1 MVHIK
6 KVEIFGFKSFG
17 FRNIDVN
24 LRPGLVS
31 ISGPNGSGKSNILD
45 AIIFALGENRPRQ
58 MRAGKLIDLIH
69 DVEGRRRGTRMT
81 RSSVHFDNTDRKIP
95 VDSDTV
101 EITRELDEKGD
112 NLYYLN
118 KKKTQRS
125 RILNILDLAN
135 AGLNQL
141 NVVQQGTITR
151 ISEFS
156 PDEKRESI
164 ENLIGLA
171 YFDEKKDEAMKQL
184 SEADRRLEISFAR
197 MDEIKKRI
205 DSLEKERN
213 VKLRSDL
220 LQKEIIRFEAMS
232 ATSRLKY
239 VKNDIES
246 KSSNLGDVKS
256 EIADITKQRDQL
268 HTNSESLR
276 KKKNTFMDG
285 VSTYNASKSD
295 IDTRL
300 GKTLTEYEE
309 TKSQIST
316 IEREITQIK
325 NQLPK
330 IQSDIGVS
338 EKQISQLSV
347 NVESQ
352 TKSNGKIEEQRTLI
366 INKIQQ
372 IDLQINEILET
383 QTNLFIQRS
392 EIDKKIR
399 ALNTEI
405 NQIKLNLMQIETK
418 DDVITNKITS
428 NTTKSSSNT
437 ASLSKLVQIKTK
449 LETALQKLDLSIDD
463 LRSQLSILDTK
474 HLRLEKEISDISI
487 ILEKSLAALH
497 QYGSKIKT
505 IKKIMHEDYTIS
517 KLYSYSEKLGI
528 EGLVYE
534 VLRWNKKF
542 ERAAMAVCSD
552 WLKAVIVKDM
562 ITLLGISEIVHKQNL
577 PRLKIIPLDT
587 IQNLQFDIPNHPDV
601 IGLLSDFIQCD
612 TKFVPLKLFL
622 FGGVLVVKSNKTAS
636 ALSIRGF
643 NTVTLRGEYFTANSK
658 AMILDTN
665 SKISNLTKT
674 ISMGT
679 SVDGLTK
686 AISLLKKMKDTKS
699 EDLKKVN
706 ILEKHLATGLADFDT
721 KLANSKLNLEI
732 VLAKI
737 KSGTDVQNQIKTR
750 IQVLHDEKEKI
761 SIQNNTFE
769 TKIKQLLVDT
779 SNLQNEY
786 TTINPNKMKQNLPEL
801 NTIKSS
807 LHDQQS
813 ELDALYKELSV
824 KIIATESTLQT
835 EKSKLE
841 IYRHQFKTQSVDLT
855 RLQPKLEKHNSRY
868 DILNKKMIDL
878 REKEQ
883 NLIST
888 SGSSVEQIRDF
899 DSVLNDMIHDES
911 VHSRTI
917 NALEKQILSLERDIG
932 DLKIDESG
940 LQKRLDVIGV
950 ASDYEEFDVLPIQN
964 QLQTELNHLT
974 NINAGAPEVYLEI
987 TTGYRSMSERKN
999 SLEKERNT
1007 IVKFIEDVEKDK
1019 RQTFLNAFDT
1029 VDKEIRAIFTKMTSG
1044 NAWLE
1049 LQDED
1054 NIFSSG
1060 ISYMIQ
1066 FPNKSKRESTSI
1078 SGGEKTLAA
1087 VVFVLALQKLK
1098 PSPFYLFDEID
1109 AHLDAPNSDRLAKIL
1124 KERSAQSQ
1132 FIMVSLKDSVIQMAS
1147 LIYGVF
1153 PKNGVSHIVSYK
1165 DKRLS
1170 YLDA

>member
-17 FRNIDVN
+17 FRNVDVH

-58 MRAGKLIDLIH
+58 MRAGKLVDLIH
-69 DVEGRRRGTRMT
+69 DVEGRRRGTRMA
-81 RSSVHFDNTDRKIP
+81 RASVHFDNTDRKIA

-101 EITRELDEKGD
+101 EITREMDEKGD

-205 DSLEKERN
+205 DSLEEERN
-213 VKLRSDL
+213 IKLRSDL
-220 LQKEIIRFEAMS
+220 LQKEIVRFEAMS

-246 KSSNLGDVKS
+246 KSFQLKDLKS
-256 EIADITKQRDQL
+256 EIVDITKQRDQL
-268 HTNSESLR
+268 HTNSEGLR

-285 VSTYNASKSD
+285 VDKYNTSKSD

-300 GKTLTEYEE
+300 SRTLSEYEE
-309 TKSQIST
+309 TKSQVGT
-316 IEREITQIK
+316 TEREITQIQ

-330 IQSDIGVS
+330 IQSNIDIS
-338 EKQISQLSV
+338 EKYISELSV
-347 NVESQ
+347 DVKSQ
-352 TKSNGKIEEQRTLI
+352 TKSSDKIEEQRTLI
-366 INKIQQ
+366 ISKIQQ

-383 QTNLFIQRS
+383 QTNLFIQRR
-392 EIDKKIR
+392 EIDKRIR
-399 ALNTEI
+399 VFNTEI
-405 NQIKLNLMQIETK
+405 NQIKLDLMQIEIQ
-418 DDVITNKITS
+418 DDTITNKITS

-437 ASLSKLVQIKTK
+437 TSLSKLVQIKTK
-449 LETALQKLDLSIDD
+449 LEVSLQKLNLSIDD

-474 HLRLEKEISDISI
+474 HMRLEKETGSIAI

-505 IKKIMHEDYTIS
+505 IKKIMHEDYAIS
-517 KLYSYSEKLGI
+517 KLYSHSEKLGI

-534 VLRWNKKF
+534 VLRWNKKS
-542 ERAAMAVCSD
+542 ERAVMAVCSD

-562 ITLLGISEIVHKQNL
+562 VTLLGISEVVHKQNL

-587 IQNLQFDIPNHPDV
+587 IQNLQFNVPNHPDV
-601 IGLLSDFIQCD
+601 IGRLSDFVQCD
-612 TKFVPLKLFL
+612 TKFAPLKSFL
-622 FGGVLVVKSNKTAS
+622 FGSVLLVKSSKTAS

-643 NTVTLRGEYFTANSK
+643 NTVTPRGEYFTANSK
-658 AMILDTN
+658 VMILDTN

-699 EDLKKVN
+699 EDLKKIN
-706 ILEKHLATGLADFDT
+706 ILEKELATSLADFSI

-732 VLAKI
+732 VLVKI
-737 KSGTDVQNQIKTR
+737 KSITDVQSRIETR
-750 IQVLHDEKEKI
+750 IHVLHDEKEKM
-761 SIQNNTFE
+761 SIQNNAFE
-769 TKIKQLLVDT
+769 TKIKQLLDST
-779 SNLQNEY
+779 FSLQNEY
-786 TTINPNKMKQNLPEL
+786 SAIDPNKMKQNLPEL
-801 NTIKSS
+801 NKIKSS
-807 LHDQQS
+807 LHDQQFQ
-813 ELDALYKELSV
+813 LDALYKELSV
-824 KIIATESTLQT
+824 KIISTESTLQT

-841 IYRHQFKTQSVDLT
+841 MSRHQFKTQSVELA
-855 RLQPKLEKHNSRY
+855 RLQPRLKKYGSRY
-868 DILNKKMIDL
+868 DILNKKMTDL
-878 REKEQ
+878 RGKEQ

-917 NALEKQILSLERDIG
+917 NALEKQILSLERDVD

-940 LQKRLDVIGV
+940 LQKRLDVIGI
-950 ASDYEEFDVLPIQN
+950 ASDYVEFDVVPIQN
-964 QLQTELNHLT
+964 QLQTELNRLT
-974 NINAGAPEVYLEI
+974 NINAKAPETYLEI
-987 TTGYRSMSERKN
+987 SVGYRSMSERKN

-1007 IVKFIEDVEKDK
+1007 IVKFIEDVERDK
-1019 RQTFLNAFDT
+1019 RQTFLDAFDT
-1029 VDKEIRAIFTKMTSG
+1029 VDKEIRTIFTKMTGG

-1054 NIFSSG
+1054 NIFTSG

-1066 FPNKSKRESTSI
+1066 FPDKSKRESTSI

-1132 FIMVSLKDSVIQMAS
+1132 FIMVSLKDTVIQMAS

-1153 PKNGVSHIVSYK
+1153 PKNGVSNIVSYK